1 MRYNYQRW
9 MLKTSLVY
17 LLVGIILGLFMFLG
31 YRYPAFAWATSWR
44 TVHVHLILFGA
55 VIQIIM
61 GVALWMFPRKK
72 EPPHYTTEREGMI
85 LYGLFNAGTLLRSVA
100 EPFWAGGS
108 LPYTLALIGMTLQIL
123 SLLYFFYLIFG
134 RIRPPSAVSPS

>member
-1 MRYNYQRW
+1 

-17 LLVGIILGLFMFLG
+17 LLLGIFLGLFLFLG

-55 VIQIIM
+55 VIQTIM

-72 EPPHYTTEREGMI
+72 EPPHFTTEREGMT
-85 LYGLFNAGTLLRSVA
+85 LYVLLNAGTVLRTVT
-100 EPFWAGGS
+100 EPFWASGS
-108 LPYTLALIGMTLQIL
+108 T
-123 SLLYFFYLIFG
+123 LYFLTLTGMLLQVISVLYFVVLIFG